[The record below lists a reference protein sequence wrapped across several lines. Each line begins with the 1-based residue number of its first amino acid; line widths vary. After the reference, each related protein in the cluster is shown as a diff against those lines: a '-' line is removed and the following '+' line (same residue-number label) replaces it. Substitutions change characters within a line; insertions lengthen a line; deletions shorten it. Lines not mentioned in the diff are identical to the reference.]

1 VESGERR
8 VVGVNAYQNNAP
20 LKVPRLKI
28 AESARRSQAKRL
40 AALRSRRNARKFD
53 AALDRLRKV
62 AETPDGNTMP
72 PVLDALKARATLGEI
87 VHAFQDVFGRYRE
100 RSMY

>member
-1 VESGERR
+1 M
-8 VVGVNAYQNNAP
+8 
-20 LKVPRLKI
+20 
-28 AESARRSQAKRL
+28 
-40 AALRSRRNARKFD
+40 
-53 AALDRLRKV
+53 

-72 PVLDALKARATLGEI
+72 AVLDALKARATLGEI